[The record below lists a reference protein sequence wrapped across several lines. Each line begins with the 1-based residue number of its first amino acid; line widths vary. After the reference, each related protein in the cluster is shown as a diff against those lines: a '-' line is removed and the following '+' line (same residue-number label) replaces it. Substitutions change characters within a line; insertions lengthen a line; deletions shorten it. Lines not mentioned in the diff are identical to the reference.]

1 MDKFND
7 ELHRQLDR
15 KLADQLW
22 FQFIE
27 ITDEELWLLMRSQ
40 FSGLLRERLDEQLTV
55 GLREKYDG

>member
-27 ITDEELWLLMRSQ
+27 ITDEELWLPMRSQ
-40 FSGLLRERLDEQLTV
+40 FSGLLWEQLQEQLAAE
-55 GLREKYDG
+55 LREKYDG